1 MIIMNPPELQ
11 NPKMNSLDLSRP
23 NQQKKKAKTH
33 QQKNHQ
39 KEKNTN

>member
-1 MIIMNPPELQ
+1 MNPPELQ
-11 NPKMNSLDLSRP
+11 NPKMNSLDFSRQ
-23 NQQKKKAKTH
+23 NQKKKAKTH